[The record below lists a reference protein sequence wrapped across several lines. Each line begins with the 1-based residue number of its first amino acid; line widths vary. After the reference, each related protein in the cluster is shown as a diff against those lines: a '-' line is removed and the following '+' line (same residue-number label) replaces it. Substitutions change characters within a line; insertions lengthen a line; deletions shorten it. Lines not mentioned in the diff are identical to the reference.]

1 MFYTNG
7 LRRGRGCMAATRNC
21 MFRSRRRAPNCT
33 PFRNAPSEVGAVV
46 YRKAPV
52 GVFARRRSLIA
63 AAVDRGDGIY
73 VLMRCYRRQAARR
86 NDKRD
91 FRSLAACRRQETPG
105 RYRRPRNTVLSDHQ
119 RKRAGPRHAYKGWY
133 PFGAVDGYLA
143 ASTLFLSLT
152 APCLERCKGDVS
164 VTRNRERARR
174 EL

>member
-21 MFRSRRRAPNCT
+21 MFRSRRRAPNCA
-33 PFRNAPSEVGAVV
+33 PFRNAPSEVGPVV
-46 YRKAPV
+46 YRKAPI
-52 GVFARRRSLIA
+52 GGLPCRRTLSTA
-63 AAVDRGDGIY
+63 AIDGGDNVHGL
-73 VLMRCYRRQAARR
+73 VRRCRRQSARR

-91 FRSLAACRRQETPG
+91 LCFLAACRRQETPG

-133 PFGAVDGYLA
+133 PFGAVDGYLS

-164 VTRNRERARR
+164 VTRNR
-174 EL
+174 